1 MTVDALLN
9 FVKSFWNTVILR
21 KQNAPAANTS
31 TAPSPTAAIE
41 GEDVSTFQLA
51 WGQKVSSAFRT
62 KVLDICRSFGWTDDH
77 ASWLMSCMAFESGET
92 FSPSIKN
99 AAGSGATGLIQF
111 MPATARG
118 MGVTTADLAELTA
131 EQQLDFVKQYFKPYA
146 ARVKSLPDMYM
157 AILLPK
163 YVGQPDSA
171 VLFSDGIAYR
181 QNAGLD
187 TNRDGRVTKAEAAS
201 KVAAKLSKG
210 LMAATKEP
218 SV

>member
-1 MTVDALLN
+1 M
-9 FVKSFWNTVILR
+9 
-21 KQNAPAANTS
+21 
-31 TAPSPTAAIE
+31 
-41 GEDVSTFQLA
+41 STFQLA
-51 WGQKVSSAFRT
+51 WGQKVSPAFRA
-62 KVLDICRSFGWTDDH
+62 KVLDICRGFGWSNDH

-92 FSPSIKN
+92 FSPSVKN

-118 MGVTTADLAELTA
+118 LGTTTADLATLTA

-163 YVGQPDSA
+163 FVGQSESA
-171 VLFSDGIAYR
+171 VLFSEGIAYR

-187 TNRDGRVTKAEAAS
+187 ANRDGRVTKAEAAS

-210 LMAATKEP
+210 MANATEEP